1 MKTVTFSQDELNFIN
16 HIFGTVEVNGA
27 RVSLQGVVSILSK
40 LNAEPAKQEELPI
53 PRGEV
58 QHPATMVDN
67 LTI

>member
-1 MKTVTFSQDELNFIN
+1 MKTVTLNQDELNFIN
-16 HIFGTVEVNGA
+16 HIFGTVEINGA

-40 LNAEPAKQEELPI
+40 LNAEPPKQEDLLIPI
-53 PRGEV
+53 GEV